1 MGTAASLAVSV
12 FPTAKD
18 FGPIL
23 QKQVVPA
30 ATEVGGKTG
39 RSFSDAFS
47 AQAARAGLGAG
58 SAIAN
63 SARTA
68 QLAIEQAAAK
78 VVAAHAREEDAAG
91 RVRIAEQR
99 LAEARAKYSADSS
112 QVVAAEERLAAAERN
127 VALSA
132 DKSTLATSEL
142 SVSRKNAAA
151 AATASTTAND
161 AESASLGRVRTLAAE
176 TSGTVGGLTAQ
187 YGKLGALVGVALA
200 IDLGVKGVQA
210 AAAFQQSQE
219 RLVTTAGEL
228 QTNLAMVS
236 SGILSMAGQV
246 GISAQDIS
254 KGMYTIE
261 SAGYHGADALKVM
274 RAAAQGAK
282 EENADLSTVSNAL
295 TSALRDYHLP
305 ASDAALVTSRLIA
318 AVSDGKTTFQDL
330 TGAMSAVLPI
340 ASATHVGM
348 AEVLGDLSSMTLH
361 GESADQSAQN
371 LANAIRGLAN
381 PSLAATKEL
390 AALGINSADL
400 SKNLGKAGIA
410 GSMQQVVDAI
420 LQHMGPA
427 GTTLFNAFNQ
437 SKQAASDA
445 GTMFAALP
453 PKLHTIASQMLNG
466 QLSMHAWTQGLKTID
481 PVQANLLKQWLTSEK
496 RATGFSD
503 ALKNGGNASQTFTQA
518 LAKATGG
525 STALNVALMLTGEN
539 ATKTQQNIRDIAAAS
554 TEAGGNVHG
563 WSEIQNTLNQRLAE
577 VRAGIGAWVISIGQK
592 LLPVVTSLVVG
603 LQDTVSWLARNKV
616 WIGLVATVL
625 GALVGPIVAVR
636 LAIMAWNVVRA
647 VILNI
652 RVAMW
657 LLNAAIAANPVV
669 ALSLAIAALVAGVV
683 YAYFH
688 FTAFRNIIDSIGR
701 FFRAVFLVVIHAVTD
716 AVHWLAEHWKIF
728 ALALAI
734 IFAPIS
740 ICVGLFVLIISHIRQ
755 IGAAFVWLYDHS
767 VRPMV
772 SAIVIGA
779 HAVADAFMWLW
790 RTILK
795 PILTVLADIL
805 LITAKVI
812 LAVLIA
818 PAVIAIRL
826 LGAVFLWLWD
836 VAIRPALHA
845 IQFAVIALYNGVMK
859 PIFDAMVIAVR
870 MVGVAAVALY
880 QRFFLPAWRAIGDAV
895 HWVYNNILLPIWA
908 GLQRD
913 WVMIQAALNFLYHS
927 VFLPVWNALGAAV
940 KWIYNNVLL
949 PIWAGLQRDW
959 KILQAALDFLY
970 HNVFQPIW
978 RGLGN
983 VIHDIYHGVI
993 EPIWQK
999 FKLAL
1004 ADLQEAF
1011 KKGVGLIGS
1020 IWDGLKKAFGTPI
1033 EFVIKTILND
1043 GIIKGINWILGAVGL
1058 SIPFI
1063 PDPHLPTFE
1072 RGGIVPGSG
1081 PVDSVHALVTPGEG
1095 ILTPATVRGIGGAP
1109 AIHALNALFGG
1120 GGNGPTATRGG
1131 LPGFGLGGFVSD
1143 LLGGIGSA
1151 ASSAWNAVKNV
1162 ALGGLRA
1169 AASTFFDSV
1178 INPLIGSIPGGAN
1191 SEPVKMLAGLAH
1203 KIESD
1208 ILKFLGA
1215 KDAAAIQS
1223 GAAIGG
1229 TIPTGARLG
1238 IITTALAADG
1248 IPQGDWALWEAGLNT
1263 LITRESGWNPNAVNL
1278 TDSNAQAGHPSTGLG
1293 QTIIGTFEAYRNK
1306 AFPDSMTNP
1315 VANVA
1320 AVINY
1325 IQSRYHGI
1333 KNVQQAN
1340 ANLPPRGYDGGGYIP
1355 PGVSVIANWTRRPEP
1370 VFTGSQWD
1378 VMRANLA
1385 QPKTGGT
1392 HQYFITSHDPS
1403 SVANEIE
1410 RRETA
1415 QMRARL

>member
-1 MGTAASLAVSV
+1 VGTAASLAVSV

-30 ATEVGGKTG
+30 ATEVGAKTG

-47 AQAARAGLGAG
+47 EQAARAGMGAG
-58 SAIAN
+58 SAIGN

-99 LAEARAKYSADSS
+99 LAEARSKYAADSS

-127 VALSA
+127 VALTA
-132 DKSTLATSEL
+132 DRSTLATSEL

-151 AATASTTAND
+151 AATASATATD
-161 AESASLGRVRTLAAE
+161 AESASLGRVRALAAE

-210 AAAFQQSQE
+210 AGAFQQSQE

-228 QTNLAMVS
+228 QSNLAMVS
-236 SGILSMAGQV
+236 SGVLSMAGQV
-246 GISAQDIS
+246 GISAQDLS

-261 SAGYHGADALKVM
+261 SAGYHGADGLKVM

-305 ASDAALVTSRLIA
+305 ASDAALVTSRLVA

-340 ASATHVGM
+340 ASATHVNM
-348 AEVLGDLSSMTLH
+348 SEVLGDLSSMTLH

-371 LANAIRGLAN
+371 LANAIRSLAN

-420 LQHMGPA
+420 LHHMGPA

-445 GTMFAALP
+445 NTMFAALP
-453 PKLHTIASQMLNG
+453 PKLHAIASQMLDG
-466 QLSMHAWTQGLKTID
+466 KLSMHEWTQGLKTID

-496 RATGFSD
+496 RATGFND

-539 ATKTQQNIRDIAAAS
+539 AAKTQQNIRDISAAS

-563 WSEIQNTLNQRLAE
+563 WAEIQNTLNQRLAE
-577 VRAGIGAWVISIGQK
+577 VRAGIGSWVISIGQK
-592 LLPVVTSLVVG
+592 LIPVLTSMIIG
-603 LQDTVSWLARNKV
+603 LQGAVAWLVQNRV
-616 WIGLVATVL
+616 WIGLVATVI
-625 GALVGPIVAVR
+625 GTLVGPIVAVR
-636 LAIMAWNVVRA
+636 LAIMAWNAVRA

-652 RVAMW
+652 RVAIW

-669 ALSLAIAALVAGVV
+669 ALTLAIAALVAGVV

-688 FTAFRNIIDSIGR
+688 FTAFRRIVDDIGR
-701 FFRAVFLVVIHAVTD
+701 FFRAVFLVVLHAVMD

-728 ALALAI
+728 AIALAV
-734 IFAPIS
+734 IFAPIT
-740 ICVGLFVLIISHIRQ
+740 ICIGLFVLIISHIHE
-755 IGAAFVWLYDHS
+755 IGAAFVWLYQHS
-767 VRPMV
+767 IQPMV

-779 HAVADAFMWLW
+779 RAVAEAFMWLW

-795 PILTVLADIL
+795 PILSVLADIF

-812 LAVLIA
+812 LALVIA
-818 PAVIAIRL
+818 PIVIAVRS
-826 LGAVFLWLWD
+826 LGAVFEWLAPK
-836 VAIRPALHA
+836 V
-845 IQFAVIALYNGVMK
+845 
-859 PIFDAMVIAVR
+859 
-870 MVGVAAVALY
+870 VAAWNIMGNIARAVYQAAIAPIVAGIVFGYRLVMAALDVLATW
-880 QRFFLPAWRAIGDAV
+880 FAKIWNAIGDAIRRV
-895 HWVYNNILLPIWA
+895 YDAVLAVIWARLQNDWRIVQAALGILAAKWHDLWSVIAAAAKWVYDNILLPIWQR
-908 GLQRD
+908 LQND
-913 WVMIQAALNFLYHS
+913 W
-927 VFLPVWNALGAAV
+927 
-940 KWIYNNVLL
+940 
-949 PIWAGLQRDW
+949 R
-959 KILQAALDFLY
+959 ILQAALSFLY
-970 HNVFQPIW
+970 NNVVRPIW
-978 RGLGN
+978 TGLGN
-983 VIHDIYHGVI
+983 LIRDIYHGVI
-993 EPIWQK
+993 EPIWAR

-1020 IWDGLKKAFGTPI
+1020 IWEGLKKAFGTPI

-1058 SIPFI
+1058 SIPLI

-1095 ILTPATVRGIGGAP
+1095 ILTPATVRGLGGAP
-1109 AIHALNALFGG
+1109 AIHALNSLFGG
-1120 GGNGPTATRGG
+1120 GGNGPTATRSG
-1131 LPGFGLGGFVSD
+1131 LPGFGLGGFVGD

-1151 ASSAWNAVKNV
+1151 ASSAWSAVKNV

-1178 INPLIGSIPGGAN
+1178 IKPLISSIPGGQS
-1191 SEPVKMLAGLAH
+1191 SEPVKMLAGLAN

-1208 ILKFLGA
+1208 ILSFLGA
-1215 KDAAAIQS
+1215 KDAAANAS

-1229 TIPTGARLG
+1229 TIPTGARLN
-1238 IITTALAADG
+1238 IITNALAADG
-1248 IPQGDWALWEAGLNT
+1248 IPQSDWAQWEAGLNT

-1333 KNVQQAN
+1333 SHVQQAN
-1340 ANLPPRGYDGGGYIP
+1340 ANLPPKGYDGGGYIP

-1378 VMRANLA
+1378 VMRANLS
-1385 QPKTGGT
+1385 QPKTSGT

-1403 SVANEIE
+1403 SVAHEIE

-1415 QMRARL
+1415 HMRARL